1 MKEIEMTLPRFGY
14 TVIWQEKEIDRDRA
28 AEYLTPKR
36 QRKITKAAMGEQTV
50 TVERTVIR
58 CPRCGKDT
66 PAYTDLS
73 DRPEMDEPFRSIP
86 AWRIAEWA
94 DRQTRLFRRQSPE
107 LRFREPML
115 PQKWFICPLCRM
127 ASKESVGDVRVRIT
141 ETQKRIRVSVALG
154 IEDLFAIPWV
164 SSLQIGNEELYETVA
179 FHFQKHRIYLTV
191 EDENGVR
198 YATRDISNV
207 TMKEIAD
214 EPVIKAIRLYKPVS
228 RALKRCFT
236 EKYGGKLPF
245 FTGKWNINCCFF
257 LTKLFGRGP
266 VSYEITIFYRG
277 VKFEWLILADK
288 TALVRASFINEK
300 NRRIDK

>member
-14 TVIWQEKEIDRDRA
+14 TVIRREKEIDRDRA
-28 AEYLTPKR
+28 VEYLTPKR
-36 QRKITKAAMGEQTV
+36 QRKITKAVMGEQTV
-50 TVERTVIR
+50 KVEQTVIR

-66 PAYTDLS
+66 PAYADLS
-73 DRPEMDEPFRSIP
+73 DRPETDEPFRSIP

-127 ASKESVGDVRVRIT
+127 ASRKSVGDVRVRIT

-154 IEDLFAIPWV
+154 IEDLFAIPWIP
-164 SSLQIGNEELYETVA
+164 SLQIGNENLYETVT

-198 YATRDISNV
+198 YATRDISNEPIE
-207 TMKEIAD
+207 EIAD
-214 EPVIKAIRLYKPVS
+214 EPVIKAFRLYKSVS
-228 RALKRCFT
+228 RAVKRFFT
-236 EKYGGKLPF
+236 EKYGGKLPYPPM
-245 FTGKWNINCCFF
+245 TWCLTNCFF
-257 LTKLFGRGP
+257 LTKVFGRLQF
-266 VSYEITIFYRG
+266 VY
-277 VKFEWLILADK
+277 FE
-288 TALVRASFINEK
+288 T
-300 NRRIDK
+300 